1 MTTQIDRRA
10 AFSTPEDRGAR
21 SDRMRWLGSA
31 SAYAPAL
38 GLGLGAYWALSK
50 DARSK
55 ALLALGGTLGVAL
68 FRWQFAR
75 FFTERTAYEVEAR
88 SGALEIRRYASTVR
102 AETTVVDATWSEAL
116 DQGFKRVAGYI
127 FGGNQQHTQIA
138 MTAPVLVNVGE
149 TERSDRTVSFI
160 MPGNRPLQAL
170 PVPNDT
176 RVHLREA
183 PARRMG
189 TLSFAG
195 RYGGQLP
202 AEKRAE
208 LLRLVHLAGYS
219 AISDV
224 EFAGY
229 DAPTTL
235 PAFRRNEVLVEL
247 ASPDSQ
253 LELQLP
259 ALTE

>member
-1 MTTQIDRRA
+1 MTTQIDQLA
-10 AFSTPEDRGAR
+10 AFSTPDERVAR
-21 SDRMRWLGSA
+21 SDRMSWLGLA

-38 GLGLGAYWALSK
+38 GLGLGAYWALSR

-55 ALLALGGTLGVAL
+55 AILAFGSTLGFAL

-75 FFTERTAYEVEAR
+75 FFTEKTAYEVELR
-88 SGALEIRRYASTVR
+88 SGALEIRRYAPTVR
-102 AETTVVDATWSEAL
+102 AETTVVDATWGEAL

-138 MTAPVLVNVGE
+138 MTAPVLANVGE

-160 MPGNRPLQAL
+160 MPGNRPLQGL

-176 RVHLREA
+176 RVHLRDA

-195 RYGGQLP
+195 RYGGRLP

-219 AISDV
+219 AIGDV

-247 ASPDSQ
+247 ADRDSPR
-253 LELQLP
+253 ELQRPGLP
-259 ALTE
+259 E